1 MKKQTLIILILLI
14 VVILVVAFAVIQN
27 VQKERELANYNS
39 QYEKYVNGQ
48 QLDGTDVATLINKAM
63 NDNQKNNVEKDEKG
77 YYINNNTNSIKLYIK
92 LVQDGED
99 FPMERIFEVGKT
111 EFVKNFNIED
121 FKCTKINYHKE
132 TGMVS
137 EVYFEVI

>member
-14 VVILVVAFAVIQN
+14 IVILIIVFAVAQN
-27 VQKERELANYNS
+27 VQKQRELANYNG
-39 QYEKYVNGQ
+39 QYEKYLNGQ
-48 QLDGTDVATLINKAM
+48 VLYGTDVATLINKAM
-63 NDNQKNNVEKDEKG
+63 DDNKKNNVEKDEKG
-77 YYINNNTNSIKLYIK
+77 YYINNNTNSIKLYVK
-92 LVQDGED
+92 LVQDGD
-99 FPMERIFEVGKT
+99 NFPMERIFEVGMT

>member
-14 VVILVVAFAVIQN
+14 IVILIIVFAVAQN
-27 VQKERELANYNS
+27 VQKQREIANYNG
-39 QYEKYVNGQ
+39 QYEKYLNGQ
-48 QLDGTDVATLINKAM
+48 VLYGTDVATLINKAM
-63 NDNQKNNVEKDEKG
+63 DDNKKNNVEKDEKG
-77 YYINNNTNSIKLYIK
+77 YYINNNTNSIKLYVK
-92 LVQDGED
+92 LVQDGD
-99 FPMERIFEVGKT
+99 NFPMERIFEVGMT

>member
-14 VVILVVAFAVIQN
+14 IVVLIIVFAVAQN
-27 VQKERELANYNS
+27 VQKQRELANYNG
-39 QYEKYVNGQ
+39 QYEKYLNGQ
-48 QLDGTDVATLINKAM
+48 VLYGTDVATLINKAM
-63 NDNQKNNVEKDEKG
+63 DDNKKNNVEKDEKG
-77 YYINNNTNSIKLYIK
+77 YYINNNTNSIKLYVK
-92 LVQDGED
+92 LVQDGD
-99 FPMERIFEVGKT
+99 NFPMERIFEVGMT